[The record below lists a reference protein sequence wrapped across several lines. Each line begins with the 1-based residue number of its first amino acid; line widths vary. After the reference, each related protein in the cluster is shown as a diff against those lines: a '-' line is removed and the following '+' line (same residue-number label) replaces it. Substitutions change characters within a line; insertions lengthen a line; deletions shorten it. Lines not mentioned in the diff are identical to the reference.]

1 MEPNEPPKINLPS
14 LADYVVR
21 FDLTAMIEEARADYN
36 QTSSGA
42 PRLMAQKDIAARFK
56 KPLPRPPAKPAE

>member
-1 MEPNEPPKINLPS
+1 MDQPESPRAKLPS

-21 FDLTAMIEEARADYN
+21 YDFTAMLKEAQEDYS

-42 PRLMAQKDIAARFK
+42 PRLLEQKDIAARFRAK
-56 KPLPRPPAKPAE
+56 LPPPPAKHE